1 MTVSISGIFI
11 ISYILFAAEAFLLKT
26 KRVKA
31 DNNRFHLFLI
41 EALFSISVLC
51 SFLAKD
57 GLSELWHYIF
67 PVIIYALA
75 FSALYLF
82 MVLSYIKEGNAS
94 GLLTVR
100 KAIFLAASS
109 IIFYCGKKLFN
120 ESSQSQFLIATTA
133 FLSFSYYILEFAK
146 KKFYPSECKPAGKF
160 FASALIFHIFISVL
174 FVSVLCLF

>member
-1 MTVSISGIFI
+1 MTISISGILV

-26 KRVKA
+26 KKMKA
-31 DNNRFHLFLI
+31 DNVRFHLFLI

-57 GLSELWHYIF
+57 GLSELWQYIF

-94 GLLTVR
+94 GRLTVR
-100 KAIFLAASS
+100 KTIFLAALSVV
-109 IIFYCGKKLFN
+109 FFCGEKLFG
-120 ESSQSQFLIATTA
+120 EAGKSQFLIATTA

-146 KKFYPSECKPAGKF
+146 KKFYPSECKPVGKF

-174 FVSVLCLF
+174 FVSILCLS